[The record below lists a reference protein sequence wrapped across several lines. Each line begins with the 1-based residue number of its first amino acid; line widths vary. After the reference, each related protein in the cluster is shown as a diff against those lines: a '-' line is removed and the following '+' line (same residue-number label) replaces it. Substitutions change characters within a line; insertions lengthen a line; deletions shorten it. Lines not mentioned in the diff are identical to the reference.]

1 MNIQQHEKKGA
12 FKKIFLL
19 ALLLV
24 LAVYSASHWNI
35 FYIRQTYSLP
45 TETKDE
51 LPIDGSQTL
60 EQEFHALENEIVSV
74 SISFKAWESKNG
86 TGKIIVELQTMDG
99 DVLASSKK
107 SIKKL
112 KQGKKSIN
120 TVFPLKAALKKG
132 DTYKLVLRSKNVDLA
147 KGCYVYN
154 SPEKGDLFGELT
166 VNGEPAAGRL
176 VLTMKMTH
184 YGYKKLVALMLLI
197 AFSMLFV
204 WLTPQKI
211 EAIIGRRKAL
221 PFCLNKLLAR
231 LFFAVAPLFA
241 FFIVQ
246 AYAGYSIA
254 SFCKLLT
261 TTKGIINLFL
271 YYFIWAILYLICNRT
286 KYTAAILVGG
296 TSLFGLANYFVWNFR
311 GQPIMF
317 ADILSINTAMKVS
330 GQYEYTLNAASLQA
344 IILSVVF
351 VILVLSLESYKG
363 LPLKKRLCAF
373 VAFCI
378 PYGAFYTQ
386 LLHGTYLKDHNIT
399 VSVWAPSRNYAR
411 NGSLLSFFISYTYY
425 KVDKPDAYSTEKVNE
440 IAQKY
445 ISAPSSSETDQIKPN
460 VIAIMNEAFS
470 DLSADGP
477 LELSE
482 DYMPYIRNLTED
494 TVKGKLYVSIL
505 GGNTANTEFEFLT
518 GCSLAFMPFQSIPYN
533 TYIKNDLPSLA
544 TVLKEQGYTGNYA
557 IHPYSATAWNRNAV
571 YPLLGFEK
579 FYSLADFEDKEYI
592 RNFVSD
598 KTDFAF
604 VISKYEEI
612 RQQSDDPV
620 FLFNVTVQNHGG
632 YRDSQGLIDT
642 PIKITASE
650 QQDDQAEQYINLVK
664 LTDNAFKEL
673 TEYFKSIEEPTVI
686 VMFGD
691 HQPSLPQSFYESLIG
706 KPTDSNTLQDTFNK
720 YTVPYVIWANYD
732 IEEEQ
737 VDMSANY
744 LSAYLMKVIGA
755 EMSGY
760 QNYLLHLFEQLP
772 ILTAKGYRGN
782 DGVLRELDE
791 ASPYTDLIEEY
802 KILQYNNIFDSDNRI
817 EAFYKRGSRS

>member
-1 MNIQQHEKKGA
+1 MNIQQHSNKIS

-19 ALLLV
+19 ALLLI
-24 LAVYSASHWNI
+24 LAIFCASHWDI
-35 FYIRQTYSLP
+35 FYIQQNYGLP
-45 TETKDE
+45 AETKDE
-51 LPIDGSQTL
+51 ISIDGSQTL

-74 SISFKAWESKNG
+74 SISFKAWEQKNG

-99 DVLASSKK
+99 EVLASSKK
-107 SIKKL
+107 SVKNL
-112 KQGKKSIN
+112 KQGKKNIN
-120 TVFPLKAALKKG
+120 TKFSLKAALEKSES
-132 DTYKLVLRSKNVDLA
+132 YRLVLRSKDVDLA

-154 SPEKGDLFGELT
+154 SPEKGDLFGDLT

-176 VLTMKMTH
+176 AMTMEMTH

-197 AFSMLFV
+197 AFAMLFV
-204 WLTPQKI
+204 LLTPKEIQ
-211 EAIIGRRKAL
+211 EAISRHKSL
-221 PFCLNKLLAR
+221 SFSLNKLSAR
-231 LFFAVAPLFA
+231 LLFAAAPLFA

-246 AYAGYSIA
+246 SYAGYSIA

-261 TTKGIINLFL
+261 ATKGKVNLFL
-271 YYFIWAILYLICNRT
+271 YYFIWAVLYLICNRT

-296 TSLFGLANYFVWNFR
+296 ASIFGLANYFVWNFR
-311 GQPIMF
+311 GEPIMF
-317 ADILSINTAMKVS
+317 ADIMSLNTAMKVS

-344 IILSVVF
+344 IILSAVF
-351 VILVLSLESYKG
+351 VIVVLSLESYKG
-363 LPLKKRLCAF
+363 LPLKKRLCALA
-373 VAFCI
+373 AFCI
-378 PYGAFYTQ
+378 PYSVFYTQ
-386 LLHGTYLKDHNIT
+386 LLHGSYLKDHKIT
-399 VSVWAPSRNYAR
+399 VSVWAPSRNYAK

-425 KVDKPDAYSTEKVNE
+425 KVDEPDNYSAEKASE

-445 ISAPSSSETDQIKPN
+445 ISDPSVPESSRVRPN

-470 DLSADGP
+470 DLSVDGP
-477 LELSE
+477 LTLSE

-494 TVKGKLYVSIL
+494 TVKGRLYVSIL

-518 GCSLAFMPFQSIPYN
+518 GCSLAFMPFRAIPYN
-533 TYIKNDLPSLA
+533 TYIKNSLPSLT
-544 TVLKEQGYTGNYA
+544 TVLKEQGYAGNYA
-557 IHPYSATAWNRNAV
+557 MHPFSATAWKRNTV
-571 YPLLGFEK
+571 YPLLGFEE
-579 FYSLADFEDKEYI
+579 FYSLADFDDKEYV

-612 RQQSDDPV
+612 RRQSADPV
-620 FLFNVTVQNHGG
+620 YLFNVTVQNHGG
-632 YRDSQGLIDT
+632 YKASQGLIDT
-642 PIKITASE
+642 PIKITSSE
-650 QQDDQAEQYINLVK
+650 QQNAEAEQYINLIK

-720 YTVPYVIWANYD
+720 YSVPYVIWANYD

-744 LSAYLMKVIGA
+744 LSAYLMKVIGG

-760 QNYLLHLFEQLP
+760 QKYLLDLFEQIP
-772 ILTAKGYRGN
+772 VITAKGYCGN

-791 ASPYTDLIEEY
+791 KSQYTDLIEEY
-802 KILQYNNIFDSDNRI
+802 KILQYNNVFDSDNRI
-817 EAFYKRGSRS
+817 EQFYKRGSGF